1 MTSRSF
7 STWRTGR
14 GAGACLL
21 GLAVLAVPTTWV
33 IADAIPAGSYRS
45 RLQEL
50 RKERDKEH
58 HRSAESA
65 SASTPKDIKPDYID
79 KMVEAS
85 WKDLGISPSETATD
99 GEFIRRASLDIIG
112 RIPTMAETKAF
123 LQEKG
128 NDKRSRL
135 VERLLTS
142 DEYGRNLANVWIK
155 LLIPADLGDPRDVN
169 KDALH
174 AWLEREFNR
183 NRPWN
188 EISHELIA
196 ATGRWDENPAVN
208 FILANQDNNN
218 SIRTTSM
225 VTRLFLGVQTQC
237 TECHDHPWN
246 SWKQDQFHGV
256 NAFFVGTREKR
267 ATKPGNQQQTDFWT
281 LEEVPFQDT
290 RMKGVFFER
299 RNGLS
304 VFTEPTYL
312 DGRNLKAL
320 SGVKPTK
327 GDVTEFLNDQAKQ
340 DKPIYLRQM
349 LAEAVT
355 APDNPYFARSMVNRM
370 WYHFMGHSFTKN
382 VDDFD
387 NGLDEPSMPDLL
399 DKLADD
405 FKASNYDLK
414 KLVHW
419 ICSSK
424 PYGLS
429 SKRKGKKSE
438 EAVGFFSFQLTR
450 PLTPEQLYDSVLT
463 LTQIERSSQ
472 SANASSERKGF
483 IDEFV
488 RTFGTDEIATATPT
502 YDGTITQSLMMMNS
516 PLMNRVTSC
525 VPGSY
530 LHELIK
536 DESRSDKDRIEAIYL
551 AALSR
556 RPTSHEVKA
565 IASMLDE
572 AKDKGDRAAIYSDTL
587 WAVVNSAEF
596 ALNH

>member
-1 MTSRSF
+1 MKFGFAINLKSVSL
-7 STWRTGR
+7 
-14 GAGACLL
+14 AVL
-21 GLAVLAVPTTWV
+21 GLAVMACSTAWGW
-33 IADAIPAGSYRS
+33 ADALPAGSYRS

-50 RKERDKEH
+50 RKERDREH
-58 HRSAESA
+58 LRSDKPSPSA
-65 SASTPKDIKPDYID
+65 SDGTRPDYID
-79 KMVEAS
+79 SMVEKTWKENGLAS
-85 WKDLGISPSETATD
+85 TEMASD
-99 GEFIRRASLDIIG
+99 GEFVRRVTLDIVG
-112 RIPTMAETKAF
+112 RIPTLEETKSY

-128 NDKRSRL
+128 SDKRGKL
-135 VERLLTS
+135 IDRLLAS
-142 DEYGRNLANVWIK
+142 DEYGRNFANVWVK
-155 LLIPADLGDPRDVN
+155 LLIPADLVNPRDVN
-169 KDALH
+169 RDALH

-188 EISHELIA
+188 EMSHELIA

-246 SWKQDQFHGV
+246 AWKQDQFHGV

-267 ATKPGNQQQTDFWT
+267 TTKPGNQQQTDFWT

-320 SGVKPTK
+320 SGEKPSK
-327 GDVTEFLNDQAKQ
+327 GDVTEFLKEQVKQ
-340 DKPIYLRQM
+340 DKPVYLRQV
-349 LAEAVT
+349 LADAVT
-355 APDNPYFARSMVNRM
+355 APDNPYFARAMVNRV

-399 DKLADD
+399 DKLAED
-405 FKASNYDLK
+405 FKANNYDLK

-419 ICSSK
+419 IATSK

-429 SKRKGKKSE
+429 TKRKGKKSD

-463 LTQIERSSQ
+463 LTQIERSSE
-472 SANASSERKGF
+472 SANSSGERKRF

-488 RTFGTDEIATATPT
+488 RTFSNDDSPTAAPT

-536 DESRSDKDRIEAIYL
+536 DESRSDKERIESIYL

-565 IASMLDE
+565 IGAMLDQ
-572 AKDKGDRAAIYSDTL
+572 AKDKNDRIYVYSDVL

>member
-1 MTSRSF
+1 MRF
-7 STWRTGR
+7 RF
-14 GAGACLL
+14 AGGWKSV
-21 GLAVLAVPTTWV
+21 GLIAMGMAVLLSPGGWLFAE
-33 IADAIPAGSYRS
+33 ALPAGSYRS

-50 RKERDKEH
+50 RKERDHE
-58 HRSAESA
+58 RSRSNDSSPSA
-65 SASTPKDIKPDYID
+65 SDGQRPDYID
-79 KMVEAS
+79 SMVEET
-85 WKDLGISPSETATD
+85 WKENGLSATEQATD
-99 GEFIRRASLDIIG
+99 GEFIRRATLDIVG
-112 RIPTMAETKAF
+112 RIPTLAETKAY

-128 NDKRSRL
+128 SDKRSKL
-135 VERLLTS
+135 VDRLLAS
-142 DEYGRNLANVWIK
+142 DEYGRNFANVWVK
-155 LLIPADLGDPRDVN
+155 LLIPADLVNPRDVN
-169 KDALH
+169 RDALH

-183 NRPWN
+183 SRPWN
-188 EISHELIA
+188 EMSHELIA

-225 VTRLFLGVQTQC
+225 VTRIFLGVQTQC

-246 SWKQDQFHGV
+246 AWKQDQFHGV

-267 ATKPGNQQQTDFWT
+267 ATKPGNQQQTDYWT

-320 SGVKPTK
+320 SGAKPTK
-327 GDVTEFLNDQAKQ
+327 GDVTEFLKDQTKE
-340 DKPIYLRQM
+340 DKPVYLRQV
-349 LAEAVT
+349 LADAVT
-355 APDNPYFARSMVNRM
+355 APDNPYFARAMVNRV
-370 WYHFMGHSFTKN
+370 WYHFLGHSFTKN

-399 DKLADD
+399 DKLAED
-405 FKASNYDLK
+405 FQANNYDVK

-419 ICSSK
+419 IATTKTYS
-424 PYGLS
+424 LS
-429 SKRKGKKSE
+429 TKRKGKKSD

-463 LTQIERSSQ
+463 LTQIDRSSET
-472 SANASSERKGF
+472 ANASGERKQF

-488 RTFGTDEIATATPT
+488 RTFSNDDSPTAAPT

-530 LHELIK
+530 LHDLIK
-536 DESRSDKDRIEAIYL
+536 DESRSDKERIESIYL

-565 IASMLDE
+565 IGNMLDQ
-572 AKDKGDRAAIYSDTL
+572 AKDKNDRIYVYSDVL

>member
-1 MTSRSF
+1 MRF
-7 STWRTGR
+7 CFAAR
-14 GAGACLL
+14 GKSA
-21 GLAVLAVPTTWV
+21 GLAVIGMAMILSPSAWLF
-33 IADAIPAGSYRS
+33 AEALPAGSYRS

-50 RKERDKEH
+50 RRERDHERN
-58 HRSAESA
+58 RSNDASSSA
-65 SASTPKDIKPDYID
+65 SDGQRPDYID
-79 KMVEAS
+79 AMVEET
-85 WKDLGISPSETATD
+85 WKENGLSATEQATD
-99 GEFIRRASLDIIG
+99 GEFIRRATLDIVG
-112 RIPTMAETKAF
+112 RIPTLAETKAY

-128 NDKRSRL
+128 GDKRSKL
-135 VERLLTS
+135 VDRLLAS
-142 DEYGRNLANVWIK
+142 DEYGRNFANVWVK
-155 LLIPADLGDPRDVN
+155 LLIPADLVNPRDVN
-169 KDALH
+169 RDALH

-183 NRPWN
+183 SRPWN
-188 EISHELIA
+188 EMSHELIA

-225 VTRLFLGVQTQC
+225 VTRIFLGVQTQC

-246 SWKQDQFHGV
+246 AWKQDQFHGV

-267 ATKPGNQQQTDFWT
+267 ATKPGNQQQTDYWT

-320 SGVKPTK
+320 SGAKPTK
-327 GDVTEFLNDQAKQ
+327 GDVTEFLKDQMKE
-340 DKPIYLRQM
+340 DKPVYLRQV
-349 LAEAVT
+349 LADAVT
-355 APDNPYFARSMVNRM
+355 APDNPYFARAMVNRV
-370 WYHFMGHSFTKN
+370 WYHFLGHSFTKN

-399 DKLADD
+399 DKLAED
-405 FKASNYDLK
+405 FQANNYDVK

-419 ICSSK
+419 IATTK
-424 PYGLS
+424 TYGLS
-429 SKRKGKKSE
+429 TKRKGKKSD

-463 LTQIERSSQ
+463 LTQIDRSSET
-472 SANASSERKGF
+472 ANASGERKQF

-488 RTFGTDEIATATPT
+488 RTFSNDDSPTAAPT

-530 LHELIK
+530 LHDLIK
-536 DESRSDKDRIEAIYL
+536 DESRSDKERIESIYL

-565 IASMLDE
+565 IGNMLDQ
-572 AKDKGDRAAIYSDTL
+572 AKDKNDRIYVYSDVL